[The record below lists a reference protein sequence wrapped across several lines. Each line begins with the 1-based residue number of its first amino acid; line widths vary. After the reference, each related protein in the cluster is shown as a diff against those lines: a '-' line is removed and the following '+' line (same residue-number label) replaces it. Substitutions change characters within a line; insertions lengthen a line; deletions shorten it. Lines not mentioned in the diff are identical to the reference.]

1 MDRSSAIQ
9 QIKLENEGSFE
20 GEFDE
25 ESLFGNSNCLTTE
38 SITAHCYRKVK
49 TSILHVKFV
58 FSKKATKIDEIFTVD
73 LTLTT

>member
-49 TSILHVKFV
+49 TSILNVSTWPNNSYGFLDYFERK
-58 FSKKATKIDEIFTVD
+58 
-73 LTLTT
+73 

>member
-25 ESLFGNSNCLTTE
+25 ESWFGNSNCLTTE
-38 SITAHCYRKVK
+38 FVTAHCYRKVK
-49 TSILHVKFV
+49 TSILNVHGLTIAMV
-58 FSKKATKIDEIFTVD
+58 FEI
-73 LTLTT
+73 TLNVNEYF

>member
-1 MDRSSAIQ
+1 MDTQGLLYNRSSAIQ

-38 SITAHCYRKVK
+38 STAHCYRKVK
-49 TSILHVKFV
+49 TNILRVQC
-58 FSKKATKIDEIFTVD
+58 
-73 LTLTT
+73 LTIAMFLRLYCT